1 MKLFS
6 TAVNKHIISNLILK
20 SNAPLTL
27 KYLVSEV
34 FWLQLSD
41 FCYLAH
47 CNWLKLFCRQLVRC
61 KYLTVIFVQPPKWDE
76 IHSGVAFLYFSK
88 SENALPEMS
97 SPNCGL
103 KFSNQWCGNCSAITA
118 LTSKLYI
125 PRTYNLQY
133 VNSVSEYKKRWS
145 EMSIAVS
152 YKIQIS
158 TPWPFLNSSSLS
170 VGHFLNFSKNSRP

>member
-1 MKLFS
+1 MSKTFL
-6 TAVNKHIISNLILK
+6 TVNKHIISNLILK
-20 SNAPLTL
+20 SNAPMTL
-27 KYLVSEV
+27 KYLVSEL

-47 CNWLKLFCRQLVRC
+47 CNWLKLFSRQLVRC
-61 KYLTVIFVQPPKWDE
+61 KNLTVIFVQPPKWDQ

-103 KFSNQWCGNCSAITA
+103 KFCNQWCGNCSAITA

-125 PRTYNLQY
+125 PRTYNL
-133 VNSVSEYKKRWS
+133 
-145 EMSIAVS
+145 SI
-152 YKIQIS
+152 Y
-158 TPWPFLNSSSLS
+158 
-170 VGHFLNFSKNSRP
+170 R